1 MNTFYDIDIC
11 GSMYREGK
19 MCDPQNDY
27 HRVEKKKT
35 GKIEFN
41 STETHRAD
49 LINFPS
55 FFQLVNA
62 RKRRGNLLPLIIVRS
77 LFNHT
82 PKVIR
87 FKDQYGVYLS
97 THVFPVVIL
106 RWEDIQLRE
115 KRSAI
120 NF

>member
-1 MNTFYDIDIC
+1 MTLIFAEAC
-11 GSMYREGK
+11 TKSR
-19 MCDPQNDY
+19 MCDPQSGDV
-27 HRVEKKKT
+27 RKGREKRT
-35 GKIEFN
+35 GEIEFN

-55 FFQLVNA
+55 FFQLGNA

-87 FKDQYGVYLS
+87 FKDPLGVYPCS
-97 THVFPVVIL
+97 RFSCCYSAL
-106 RWEDIQLRE
+106 RGYSIKGKTFCNQFLTPR
-115 KRSAI
+115 
-120 NF
+120 